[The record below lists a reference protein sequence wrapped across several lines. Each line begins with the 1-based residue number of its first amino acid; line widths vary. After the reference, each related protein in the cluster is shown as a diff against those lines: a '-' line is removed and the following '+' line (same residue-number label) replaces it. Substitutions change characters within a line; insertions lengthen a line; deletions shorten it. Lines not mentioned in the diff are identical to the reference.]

1 MNIFTLLI
9 LFFLGILLTYF
20 GFLNVS
26 LTAAPENVDDILQKY
41 NNTYAIKVLPSTDN
55 PDQKKIIQQ
64 NMNNA
69 NRLMILAII
78 SGLYLITFSLFE
90 GGMMY
95 FSKSNTKKQ
104 HRQQHGQQHRQQHEQ
119 EHRQQHGQQQR

>member
-26 LTAAPENVDDILQKY
+26 LTAAPDNVDDILQKY
-41 NNTYAIKVLPSTDN
+41 NNTYAIKVLPNTDS
-55 PDQKKIIQQ
+55 PDQKKNIQQ

-69 NRLMILAII
+69 NRLMILSII
-78 SGLYLITFSLFE
+78 SGLYLITFSIFE
-90 GGMMY
+90 AVMMY
-95 FSKSNTKKQ
+95 FAKSNTKKQ
-104 HRQQHGQQHRQQHEQ
+104 HGQQHGQQRGQQHGQQH
-119 EHRQQHGQQQR
+119 GQQRKQQG